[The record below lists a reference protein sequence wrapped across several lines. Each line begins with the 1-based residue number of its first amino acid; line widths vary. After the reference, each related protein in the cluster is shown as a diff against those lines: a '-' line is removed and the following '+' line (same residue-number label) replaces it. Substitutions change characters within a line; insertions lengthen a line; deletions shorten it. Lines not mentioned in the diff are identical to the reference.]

1 MRSSHHDPLSRWLD
15 AERDDRAEDAEAALL
30 ELFAAVP
37 RLAPPAGFADRVLLR
52 AGLVAPAVAAPAWS
66 SRLFAARWVR
76 ALLALCPLAIGV
88 SMFWLPQLLRALG
101 GLWGLGDLVQIGTGS
116 VVEGARWLGSLF
128 NFWELFLTIARALAT
143 PLATTPGLGVV
154 VVCLLVSLVAFRF
167 LRDLI
172 TRDRSWIHVESI

>member
-1 MRSSHHDPLSRWLD
+1 MRSSHQDPLSRWLD
-15 AERDDRAEDAEAALL
+15 AERDGRTEDAEAALL

-52 AGLVAPAVAAPAWS
+52 AGLAAPAAPAPGWS
-66 SRLFAARWVR
+66 HLFASRWVR
-76 ALLALCPLAIGV
+76 ALLVLCPLAIGV
-88 SMFWLPQLLRALG
+88 SMFWLPQLLQVLG
-101 GLWGLGDLVQIGTGS
+101 GLWGLGDLVQMGTDS
-116 VVEGARWLGSLF
+116 VVEGARWLGSLLG
-128 NFWELFLTIARALAT
+128 FWELFLTIARALAT

-172 TRDRSWIHVESI
+172 TRDRSWTHVESI